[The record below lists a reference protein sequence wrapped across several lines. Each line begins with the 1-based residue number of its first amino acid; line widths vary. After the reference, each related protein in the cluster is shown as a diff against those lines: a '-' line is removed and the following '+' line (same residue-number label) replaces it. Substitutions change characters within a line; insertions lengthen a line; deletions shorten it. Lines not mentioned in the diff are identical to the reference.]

1 MSPPNE
7 TADRG
12 QNSDPGFDEE
22 ALYLVVRKA
31 VTDALLDVIGTVACL
46 GFALLFVYAGAQIVL
61 SQGVSGAA
69 LGAGVPLVLLGF
81 YGAAVALEIVPD
93 RLDPF

>member
-1 MSPPNE
+1 MKPPNE

-12 QNSDPGFDEE
+12 RGSDPGFDEE

-31 VTDALLDVIGTVACL
+31 VKDALIDVIGTVACL
-46 GFALLFVYAGAQIVL
+46 GFALLFVWAGAQIVL

-69 LGAGVPLVLLGF
+69 LGTGVPLILLGF
-81 YGAAVALEIVPD
+81 YGAAVALEVVPE
-93 RLDPF
+93 RLDPL